1 MTHISL
7 TVTSSFFLFVVVL
20 FLYHGGTRGVIVRVC
35 LHSPVD
41 SGNNFIRYHQ
51 LHTDTESSYNTSSS
65 TYTELVSQTVKRG
78 EHLCTNSF
86 IQENTLFDTF
96 LINLKSNVLMLGLVH
111 ERDSIYCNK

>member
-1 MTHISL
+1 MIARAS
-7 TVTSSFFLFVVVL
+7 
-20 FLYHGGTRGVIVRVC
+20 
-35 LHSPVD
+35 LHSPAD
-41 SGNNFIRYHQ
+41 SAKHHFITYHH
-51 LHTDTESSYNTSSS
+51 LHTDIETSDNTLSS
-65 TYTELVSQTVKRG
+65 TYTELVSHAVKRG